1 MSTKRER
8 SSISIVQNELSRFI
22 SMDKAKTLPKIC
34 PSNAYYGKM
43 TAQRYILFLKITT
56 FDHLELLVHR

>member
-1 MSTKRER
+1 M
-8 SSISIVQNELSRFI
+8 
-22 SMDKAKTLPKIC
+22 KAKTLPKIC

-56 FDHLELLVHR
+56 FDHHELLVHR

>member
-1 MSTKRER
+1 MTTKRER

-22 SMDKAKTLPKIC
+22 SMDKAKTLPIIC

-43 TAQRYILFLKITT
+43 TEQRYVLFLKITT
-56 FDHLELLVHR
+56 YYHLELPFPH